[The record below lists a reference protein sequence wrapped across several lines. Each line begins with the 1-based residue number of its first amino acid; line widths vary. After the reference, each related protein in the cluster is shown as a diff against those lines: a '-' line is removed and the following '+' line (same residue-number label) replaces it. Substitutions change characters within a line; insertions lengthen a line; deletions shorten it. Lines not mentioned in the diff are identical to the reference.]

1 MRRGVKIF
9 GGVVVVLVGLYVWP
23 FLVPLPQ
30 RTTEP
35 IVPPFPAEYGAAA
48 VADLEAAETR
58 YREGAFQAAYD
69 LWKPLAEAGNP
80 EAQFRIGRLYDRG
93 ELFAQDEDEGLRW
106 FQLAADQGHALA
118 LSSWAAK
125 LMQAG
130 ADLCDPKVQE
140 LTRAAAEAG
149 APISQFNLSVSL
161 GAKYNCFGAIEGSP
175 EELQWL
181 KRSANQGDIQ
191 ANALLS
197 LEYAYRK
204 RPYDNAE
211 KFYFRFLISAEE
223 KDWGFPIS
231 HYLYSLMRHEDAE
244 QAAMSRYL
252 KWRPVQEV
260 RLP

>member
-48 VADLEAAETR
+48 VADLEAAETL

-106 FQLAADQGHALA
+106 FQLAAEQDHALA
-118 LSSWAAK
+118 LTTLFAIHHERGVDNCDSEMQRMLVEAAHGGSPN
-125 LMQAG
+125 A
-130 ADLCDPKVQE
+130 
-140 LTRAAAEAG
+140 
-149 APISQFNLSVSL
+149 QFNLSVSL
-161 GAKYNCFGAIEGSP
+161 NSRYQCEKYIDRSTEA
-175 EELQWL
+175 LYWL
-181 KRSANQGDIQ
+181 KRAAKQGNP
-191 ANALLS
+191 NAIVVIFGELTDRTAS
-197 LEYAYRK
+197 FKETE
-204 RPYDNAE
+204 DS
-211 KFYFRFLISAEE
+211 YFRFYLSAEQR
-223 KDWGFPIS
+223 WWSFPVS
-231 HYLYSLMRHEDAE
+231 FYLYLLLKHE
-244 QAAMSRYL
+244 AAKSGAISRYL
-252 KWRPVQEV
+252 KWRPTLEV
-260 RLP
+260 RMP

>member
-9 GGVVVVLVGLYVWP
+9 GGVVAVLVGLYVWP

-48 VADLEAAETR
+48 VADLEVAETL

-106 FQLAADQGHALA
+106 FQLAAEQNHAMA
-118 LSSWAAK
+118 LSNSAAK
-125 LMQAG
+125 LLQAG
-130 ADLCDPKVQE
+130 ADLCDPKVQD

-149 APISQFNLSVSL
+149 ASIAQFNLGIAL
-161 GAKYNCFGAIEGSP
+161 GELAGCGQVDTSARFYWLQKSAAQGFIDAIAKLIFLDPTIYQYRNY
-175 EELQWL
+175 EEDL
-181 KRSANQGDIQ
+181 
-191 ANALLS
+191 
-197 LEYAYRK
+197 
-204 RPYDNAE
+204 
-211 KFYFRFLISAEE
+211 
-223 KDWGFPIS
+223 
-231 HYLYSLMRHEDAE
+231 YLYLLLFGERKNYIWPLGYYLSQLVVDKQSKE
-244 QAAMSRYL
+244 AATQIYL
-252 KWRPVQEV
+252 EWRPVLQV